1 MFLRACR
8 RLIFLLPLALAAMSA
23 HADYPDR
30 PIRMIVPFPPGGTVD
45 VMGRLTSQ
53 ILTENLGQSVVVENY
68 GGAGGA
74 IGGQRVVQ
82 AAPDGYTLLMGS
94 TSTLSINPFF
104 QQVGYDPLKD
114 FTPITLVAF
123 VPHLLVVNSSLP
135 VHNLKEFIAYAKANK
150 GKLNFGSSG
159 IGTPHQVAGEM
170 FNEMTGVDMVHV
182 PYKGTGPALTDL
194 ISGRV
199 AFMSLELDIALPYIR
214 SNQIRVLGIAT
225 KERDPLA
232 PEIPTIGEAGLPG
245 FEVTSW
251 YGAVAPK
258 GVPKAVVATL
268 ATAISKR
275 LETPEMKDKLHGL
288 GATPVG
294 GTPEQFATFLANQ
307 KTKWGSVIAKSSSTG
322 SGADSSN
329 TGEAGGAANAP
340 STWNARNMAD
350 STNAQR

>member
-1 MFLRACR
+1 MFTRACR
-8 RLIFLLPLALAAMSA
+8 CLLFLLAVAFAAAPA
-23 HADYPDR
+23 HADYPDH
-30 PIRMIVPFPPGGTVD
+30 PIRLIVPFPPGGTVD
-45 VMGRLTSQ
+45 LMGRLTSQ
-53 ILTENLGQSVVVENY
+53 ILTETLRQSVVVENY

-74 IGGQRVVQ
+74 IGGQRVAQ

-123 VPHLLVVNSSLP
+123 VPHVLVVNPSLP

-182 PYKGTGPALTDL
+182 PYKGTAPALTDL
-194 ISGRV
+194 MSGRV
-199 AFMSLELDIALPYIR
+199 AFMSLELDIAMPYIKA
-214 SNQIRVLGIAT
+214 NQIRVLGIAT
-225 KERDPLA
+225 KERNPVA
-232 PEIPTIGEAGLPG
+232 PDIPTIAEAGLPG

-258 GVPKAVVATL
+258 GVPQPIVATL
-268 ATAISKR
+268 AGAIAKR
-275 LETPEMKDKLHGL
+275 LETPEMKEKLKSM

-294 GTPEQFATFLANQ
+294 GTSAQFAAFLVNEKA
-307 KTKWGSVIAKSSSTG
+307 KWGAVIAKAGAAGTSGNPPNAGNSANPSG
-322 SGADSSN
+322 SNS
-329 TGEAGGAANAP
+329 AANA
-340 STWNARNMAD
+340 AR
-350 STNAQR
+350 